1 VTPVV
6 LRFNDTNIWNGNRVE
21 HQYALINT
29 NDINLIWTP
38 YNANERK
45 NVSNFI
51 FKQKSKYEAKDL
63 GTSNL
68 EKWRT
73 QAALDRNTTG
83 VTNWAGTTIEMFY
96 DTKRVIRIRK
106 PKDRQYKG

>member
-1 VTPVV
+1 MHLTKY
-6 LRFNDTNIWNGNRVE
+6 DTNIWNGNRVG

-38 YNANERK
+38 YNANESK

-68 EKWRT
+68 TKW
-73 QAALDRNTTG
+73 
-83 VTNWAGTTIEMFY
+83 
-96 DTKRVIRIRK
+96 
-106 PKDRQYKG
+106 YKGQINITLSDELSINNSIFGEYVDSI